1 MWNCANYIHVLYQ
14 YQCKGNEHHWF
25 IENKSLAIHVFI
37 KQIYKTWSDWII
49 MKICFSYYLAFLHK
63 AYNTGPWRFNIL
75 QSDHIFLNAKSLQ
88 NHHLPDW
95 TSFSV
100 NACVLKV
107 FYLLVDIL
115 ESVLEKHRH
124 LVAATPPPSPTS
136 GEDGSTRR
144 RSSSV
149 MLFSSPL
156 ESSDTGKYTVW
167 WILKYFICQMFC
179 TEY

>member
-37 KQIYKTWSDWII
+37 KQIYETWSDWII

-107 FYLLVDIL
+107 FYIGRYFGVCPWEAPPFGGCYSTSISYLGRRWIHPTEIL
-115 ESVLEKHRH
+115 ISDAVQ
-124 LVAATPPPSPTS
+124 
-136 GEDGSTRR
+136 
-144 RSSSV
+144 
-149 MLFSSPL
+149 FSSR
-156 ESSDTGKYTVW
+156 
-167 WILKYFICQMFC
+167 I
-179 TEY
+179 